1 MSRAVVFS
9 AFGGTDVLEIVD
21 VEPPPVGPGQVRV
34 RVETAGIQP
43 FDARFRAG
51 WFNPYIPAEFPQGL
65 GNEFAGVVDEVGAGV
80 TTTSPGDEVIGWVW
94 QAAYA
99 DHVVVGADEIVPK
112 PAAMPWPEA
121 GALSAS
127 GQTAHT
133 ALQELGVDRG
143 DTLLVHAAAGGVGTM
158 AVQLAREWGA
168 TVIGTAS
175 ERNHDYLRDLGAVPV
190 AYGHGLADRV
200 RAAAPGGVDVALDCH
215 GGDEAVQVS
224 VDLVSDRKRIGTL
237 SAYGAANELGIQ
249 LIGTKRSTERLAELT
264 DLYTQ
269 AKLRVIVDRVYPLD
283 QVAQA
288 HAQVEAGHV
297 RGKVVLAIGD

>member
-43 FDARFRAG
+43 FDARSRAG

-65 GNEFAGVVDEVGAGV
+65 GNEF
-80 TTTSPGDEVIGWVW
+80 
-94 QAAYA
+94 
-99 DHVVVGADEIVPK
+99 
-112 PAAMPWPEA
+112 
-121 GALSAS
+121 
-127 GQTAHT
+127 
-133 ALQELGVDRG
+133 
-143 DTLLVHAAAGGVGTM
+143 
-158 AVQLAREWGA
+158 
-168 TVIGTAS
+168 
-175 ERNHDYLRDLGAVPV
+175 
-190 AYGHGLADRV
+190 
-200 RAAAPGGVDVALDCH
+200 
-215 GGDEAVQVS
+215 
-224 VDLVSDRKRIGTL
+224 
-237 SAYGAANELGIQ
+237 GIQ

-264 DLYTQ
+264 DLHAQ
-269 AKLRVIVDRVYPLD
+269 GKLRVIVDRVYPLD